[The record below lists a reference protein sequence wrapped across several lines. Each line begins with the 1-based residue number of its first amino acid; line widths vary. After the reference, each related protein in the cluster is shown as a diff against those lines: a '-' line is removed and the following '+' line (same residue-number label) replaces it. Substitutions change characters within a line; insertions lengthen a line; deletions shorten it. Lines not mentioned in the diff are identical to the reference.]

1 MAKSKAAAALPQS
14 AVAVDLV
21 VLTVRGG
28 ELCVLTVRRGIPPY
42 QGKFALPGGFVLP
55 DEDLEA
61 AAYRELAE
69 EAGLKKRAVTLE
81 QLRTFGAP
89 GRDPRGRVVSVAY
102 LAMGAG
108 LPDPR
113 GGSDALSAQFEPVS
127 EYLSRRA
134 GPLALAF
141 DHKAILAAGV
151 ERARAK
157 LEYTGLGVAFCPP
170 EFTVGELRAVYEAVW
185 DVTLDPANFHRK
197 VTNASGFLVPTGGRT
212 SRGGAPRGPLS
223 GRSARAPA
231 PTDHAGLTASG
242 GQAAARAAY
251 MRLTAPSSSA
261 SSRTVAS
268 GPGGPSR
275 WSR

>member
-1 MAKSKAAAALPQS
+1 M
-14 AVAVDLV
+14 
-21 VLTVRGG
+21 
-28 ELCVLTVRRGIPPY
+28 LTVRRGIPPY

-127 EYLSRRA
+127 EYPVS
-134 GPLALAF
+134 
-141 DHKAILAAGV
+141 
-151 ERARAK
+151 
-157 LEYTGLGVAFCPP
+157 YTHLD
-170 EFTVGELRAVYEAVW
+170 VYKRQAHVIEGKGANTEAVILEVEFQGVLAW
-185 DVTLDPANFHRK
+185 CERVRTFPLDPLQ
-197 VTNASGFLVPTGGRT
+197 V
-212 SRGGAPRGPLS
+212 
-223 GRSARAPA
+223 
-231 PTDHAGLTASG
+231 D
-242 GQAAARAAY
+242 
-251 MRLTAPSSSA
+251 
-261 SSRTVAS
+261 
-268 GPGGPSR
+268 
-275 WSR
+275 